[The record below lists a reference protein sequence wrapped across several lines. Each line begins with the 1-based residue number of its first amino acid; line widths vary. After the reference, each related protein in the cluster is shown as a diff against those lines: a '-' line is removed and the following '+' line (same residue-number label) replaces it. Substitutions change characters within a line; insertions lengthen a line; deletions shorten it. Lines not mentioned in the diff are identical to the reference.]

1 MSSLSKEDRILWTV
15 VARTVTPL
23 KGKGTNFFPA
33 KSEAKA
39 EIMPGPAMASLPAVA
54 PRPESGVPAGR
65 KPSRAAH
72 LDMNT
77 RKKLSKGSIE
87 IEGRVDLHGLTQSE
101 AHLLLLSFL
110 HRAYMENR
118 RYVLVITGKG
128 SSYGSD
134 GVLRRLVPVWMA
146 TPPFRAIVGAH
157 ENAARHHGGA
167 GALYVR
173 LKRRD
178 RAP

>member
-1 MSSLSKEDRILWTV
+1 MSGLSKEDRILWST

-23 KGKGTNFFPA
+23 KGKHAELVSTEPETGMAAMLEPGMSPRTAATGKGSGMPA
-33 KSEAKA
+33 A
-39 EIMPGPAMASLPAVA
+39 L
-54 PRPESGVPAGR
+54 
-65 KPSRAAH
+65 KPSRPTH
-72 LDMNT
+72 LDLTT
-77 RKKLSKGSIE
+77 RKKLSKGSIP
-87 IEGRVDLHGLTQSE
+87 IDGRIDLHGLTQGE

-128 SSYGSD
+128 SSFGSD
-134 GVLRRLVPVWMA
+134 GVLRRVVPAWMA

-157 ENAARHHGGA
+157 ESAARHHGGS

-173 LKRRD
+173 LKRKEAD
-178 RAP
+178 R

>member
-1 MSSLSKEDRILWTV
+1 MSSLSREDRILWAT

-23 KGKGTNFFPA
+23 KGKAADTLSLEREAEPEILREPDRPLYPA
-33 KSEAKA
+33 
-39 EIMPGPAMASLPAVA
+39 AVQQEGA
-54 PRPESGVPAGR
+54 TSPGR
-65 KPSRAAH
+65 KPSHPAH
-72 LDMNT
+72 LDRIT
-77 RKKLSKGSIE
+77 RKKLSKGSLPID
-87 IEGRVDLHGLTQSE
+87 GRVDLHGLTQSE

-110 HRAYMENR
+110 HRAYLENR

-128 SSYGSD
+128 SSIGSD
-134 GVLRRLVPVWMA
+134 GVLRRVVPGWMA
-146 TPPFRAIVGAH
+146 APPFRAIVSAH

-178 RAP
+178 GAP

>member
-1 MSSLSKEDRILWTV
+1 MSGLSKEDRILWST

-23 KGKGTNFFPA
+23 KGKAADTLSFGREAELEILREAGLSLDPA
-33 KSEAKA
+33 
-39 EIMPGPAMASLPAVA
+39 PARAQGAASAD
-54 PRPESGVPAGR
+54 R
-65 KPSRAAH
+65 KPSRPAH
-72 LDMNT
+72 LDVTT
-77 RKKLSKGSIE
+77 RKKLSKGSIS
-87 IEGRVDLHGLTQSE
+87 IDGRVDLHGLTQGE
-101 AHLLLLSFL
+101 AHLLLHSFL
-110 HRAYMENR
+110 YRAYMENR

-146 TPPFRAIVGAH
+146 TPPFRAIVSAH

-173 LKRRD
+173 LRR
-178 RAP
+178 RERNR

>member
-1 MSSLSKEDRILWTV
+1 MSSLSKEDRILWST

-23 KGKGTNFFPA
+23 RGKATDRSSLEHEAELEILWEPEMPRQSAPAPQEGTT
-33 KSEAKA
+33 
-39 EIMPGPAMASLPAVA
+39 LP
-54 PRPESGVPAGR
+54 GR
-65 KPSRAAH
+65 KPSIPAH
-72 LDMNT
+72 LDMTT
-77 RKKLSKGSIE
+77 RKKLSKGSLPIG
-87 IEGRVDLHGLTQSE
+87 GRVDLHGLTQGE

-134 GVLRRLVPVWMA
+134 GVLRRVVPGWMG
-146 TPPFRAIVGAH
+146 TPPFRAIVGAY
-157 ENAARHHGGA
+157 EDAARHHGGS

-173 LKRRD
+173 LKRRERD
-178 RAP
+178 R